1 MRKTE
6 FMDLLKYYF
15 HKSSKDD
22 LKGILEDC
30 EEQFRIG
37 ADEGKS
43 EEEICCK
50 LGHPKNIYRYY
61 IGKPIVPED
70 NPKMPYTYDD
80 PSDTE
85 YMDDRTQQY
94 NTPLHEKQNKAYDWE
109 NDPQRLRRR
118 ADSEQYYRQPYPAPN
133 RHIPGEDPSSYR
145 DAYDSHGYRTPPQSR
160 YRAAPPYPN
169 ESDDEE
175 FQWGK
180 DSALSPATM
189 IVNPF
194 MQIIGTLFHI
204 LGGFLFI
211 FFAVSIV
218 GSIAITSMPLYLYSD
233 LLPLPTITL
242 KTLVFANLAIL
253 FAAMSAMYAGSAC
266 QNTGKSNQRKKGR
279 G

>member
-70 NPKMPYTYDD
+70 NPKMPYAYDD
-80 PSDTE
+80 RSDTE
-85 YMDDRTQQY
+85 YTDDRTRPY
-94 NTPLHEKQNKAYDWE
+94 NTPPHEKQNRAYDWE

-118 ADSEQYYRQPYPAPN
+118 AQSEQYYRQPYPSPN
-133 RHIPGEDPSSYR
+133 QHISGDESNGE
-145 DAYDSHGYRTPPQSR
+145 A
-160 YRAAPPYPN
+160 
-169 ESDDEE
+169 

-180 DSALSPATM
+180 DNALSPAAM

-211 FFAVSIV
+211 FFAVSVI

-233 LLPLPTITL
+233 LLPLPTITS
-242 KTLVFANLAIL
+242 KTLIFANLAIL
-253 FAAMSAMYAGSAC
+253 FAAMSVMYAGSAC